1 MIDLRE
7 KGLPNQIKVGNSFF
21 TIKTN
26 FREWLKFSE
35 KIKNKDIDYENISDL
50 FVDELPISTW
60 IMRSEDIIKSLED
73 FFINKNATPR
83 ESSDNS
89 NENIIDY
96 ILDGEYIVGS
106 FMSAYGID
114 LTTVDMHWHLF
125 KALFLS
131 LPDSAKIRQIMSMR
145 AYKKSNESYDQTSLK
160 LKEDWRLPDMTD
172 EELDEINEEIN
183 NLFYNA

>member
-1 MIDLRE
+1 MIDLRT

-35 KIKNKDIDYENISDL
+35 NIKNKDIDYENISDL
-50 FVDELPISTW
+50 FVDGLPISTW
-60 IMRSEDIIKSLED
+60 IMRSDDVIKALED
-73 FFINKNATPR
+73 FFNNKNATPR
-83 ESSDNS
+83 NSDDS
-89 NENIIDY
+89 GERIVDY

-114 LTTVDMHWHLF
+114 LTAVDMHWHLF

-145 AYKKSNESYDQTSLK
+145 AYEKNNESYDQTSSK
-160 LKEDWRLPDMTD
+160 LKEAWRLPDMTD

>member
-21 TIKTN
+21 AINTD

-35 KIKNKDIDYENISDL
+35 NIKNKDIDYENISDL
-50 FVDELPISTW
+50 FVDGLPISIW
-60 IMRSEDIIKSLED
+60 IMRSEDIIKALED

-172 EELDEINEEIN
+172 DELDEINEEIN